1 MSVGAEQVQAV
12 IEPDVARAGGR
23 VRRLS
28 GLDKL
33 TLVLMC
39 GIPFLLQA
47 AFVWF
52 PTFSSIGLSFTSWEG
67 IGGKSKTDG
76 VGTPTSPKIFTISP
90 PFWPALRHNVIW
102 L

>member
-23 VRRLS
+23 VRRLTRR
-28 GLDKL
+28 DKL
-33 TLVLMC
+33 TLGLMC

-52 PTFSSIGLSFTSWEG
+52 PPFSALGLWCPWW
-67 IGGKSKTDG
+67 GGRG
-76 VGTPTSPKIFTISP
+76 AWSPIAGPATRKRPLPFRFSP
-90 PFWPALRHNVIW
+90 PFCRGVRHDVSW
-102 L
+102 